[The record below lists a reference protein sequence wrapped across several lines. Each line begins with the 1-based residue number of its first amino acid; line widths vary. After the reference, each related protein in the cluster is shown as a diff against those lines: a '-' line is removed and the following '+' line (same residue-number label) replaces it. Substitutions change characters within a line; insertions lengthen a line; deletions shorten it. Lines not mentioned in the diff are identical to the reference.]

1 MALCWCY
8 AGAAMDT
15 RAVLTHPLL
24 QRMLAAMLAPLLA
37 VAGVLLVLRLLGMI

>member
-1 MALCWCY
+1 
-8 AGAAMDT
+8 MDT

-24 QRMLAAMLAPLLA
+24 QRMLAVMLAPLLA